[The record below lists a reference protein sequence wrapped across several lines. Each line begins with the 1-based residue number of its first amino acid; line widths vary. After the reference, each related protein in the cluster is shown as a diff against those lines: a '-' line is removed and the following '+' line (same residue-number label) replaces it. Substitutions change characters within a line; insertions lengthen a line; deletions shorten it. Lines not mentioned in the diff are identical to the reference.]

1 MHRESEIR
9 LLSRVTKGRIMIQL
23 FKEYYSEMIVPYWN
37 DVKEYYSEM
46 IVPYWADV
54 KECFK
59 EFVVGFK
66 S

>member
-1 MHRESEIR
+1 
-9 LLSRVTKGRIMIQL
+9 MIQL
-23 FKEYYSEMIVPYWN
+23 FKEYYT
-37 DVKEYYSEM
+37 EM

>member
-1 MHRESEIR
+1 
-9 LLSRVTKGRIMIQL
+9 MIQRL
-23 FKEYYSEMIVPYWN
+23 TMRQMFKEYYHEIIVPIMGDVKGYYREMIFTFW
-37 DVKEYYSEM
+37 D
-46 IVPYWADV
+46 DV

>member
-1 MHRESEIR
+1 
-9 LLSRVTKGRIMIQL
+9 MIQL
-23 FKEYYSEMIVPYWN
+23 FKEYYHEMIVPYYN
-37 DVKEYYSEM
+37 EM
-46 IVPYWADV
+46 IVPFWDDV

>member
-1 MHRESEIR
+1 
-9 LLSRVTKGRIMIQL
+9 MIQHLTMRQL
-23 FKEYYSEMIVPYWN
+23 FKEYYSDYIVPYCEDIKTYYNEMIVPYWN
-37 DVKEYYSEM
+37 
-46 IVPYWADV
+46 DV

>member
-1 MHRESEIR
+1 
-9 LLSRVTKGRIMIQL
+9 MIQHLTMRQL
-23 FKEYYSEMIVPYWN
+23 FKEYYREMVIPYYN
-37 DVKEYYSEM
+37 DVKEYYNEM
-46 IVPYWADV
+46 IVPFWGDV